1 MESLATAFSR
11 LQINYQ
17 FQTANYV
24 LFIYDH
30 ILTFSEEVDKMW
42 TQPLTLASLLF
53 YLNRYMTHG
62 QFIILQ
68 VAFFETTW
76 SVSMCERYV
85 KFPGATTLC
94 LVTIAELTLILRV
107 YALYL
112 SSKRVLIFLLSALM
126 TQIILMAWAL
136 HFGIRTPLPPGFPGC
151 VLTAIDPFFGAFW
164 AAPIATDT
172 CIFLLT
178 LWRTIRYQRR
188 HGKITSMD
196 IILRDGI
203 MYFFVIFGVN
213 LMNCLIY
220 FIAPPDLKAM
230 GASFSQIM
238 TAIMISRLHLNLR
251 RTSGSMNSTMLPA
264 MQFAA
269 RSALGGSTLAQDE
282 TPIAEK
288 SFFTVGNL
296 GGDLQGTFFAD
307 EDPEVDQVE
316 EAGIE
321 LQDIRE

>member
-11 LQINYQ
+11 LLIISASQINYQ

-68 VAFFETTW
+68 VAFFETSW
-76 SVSMCERYV
+76 SVSVCERYV

-112 SSKRVLIFLLSALM
+112 SSKRVLAFLLSVLT

-151 VLTAIDPFFGAFW
+151 VLTAVQPIFGAFW

-172 CIFLLT
+172 CIFVLT
-178 LWRTIRYQRR
+178 LWRTIRYQKR

-220 FIAPPDLKAM
+220 FIAPPDLKSI
-230 GASFSQIM
+230 GASSM
-238 TAIMISRLHLNLR
+238 DSTA
-251 RTSGSMNSTMLPA
+251 LPA
-264 MQFAA
+264 MQFAP
-269 RSALGGSTLAQDE
+269 RSPLGESTLAHESTQGE
-282 TPIAEK
+282 VRFAEK

-296 GGDLQGTFFAD
+296 GGDFEGTFFTDENPEAD
-307 EDPEVDQVE
+307 GME
-316 EAGIE
+316 EAGVE
-321 LQDIRE
+321 LQDVPRE